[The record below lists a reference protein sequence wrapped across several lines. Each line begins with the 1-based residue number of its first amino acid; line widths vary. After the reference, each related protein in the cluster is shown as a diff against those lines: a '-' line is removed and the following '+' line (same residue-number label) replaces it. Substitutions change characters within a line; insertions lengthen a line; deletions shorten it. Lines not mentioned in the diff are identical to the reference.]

1 MEIEELK
8 KFLEENGYKLR
19 YVKHLKNQDVIRI
32 DKNNFYIVIRLKK
45 HIEDIPLEVISKY
58 LVVKR

>member
-19 YVKHLKNQDVIRI
+19 YVRHLKNQDVIRI

-45 HIEDIPLEVISKY
+45 HIEDVPLEVISKY

>member
-19 YVKHLKNQDVIRI
+19 YVRHLKNQDVIRI
-32 DKNNFYIVIRLKK
+32 DKNNFHIVIRLKK
-45 HIEDIPLEVISKY
+45 HIEDVPLEVISKY

>member
-19 YVKHLKNQDVIRI
+19 YVKRLKNQDVIRI
-32 DKNNFYIVIRLKK
+32 DKSNFHIVIRLKK
-45 HIEDIPLEVISKY
+45 HIEDVPLEVISKY